1 MIKDRFKEAL
11 ADILYGETI
20 DKLVRESTRRNRRRL
35 RAFEQAVKDLT
46 HMDRRNVKRM
56 SAAMLISSVPT
67 TELWEAIMYR
77 MIALEA
83 RDRVIRDG
91 EDVP

>member
-11 ADILYGETI
+11 ADILYGEEI
-20 DKLVRESTRRNRRRL
+20 NKLVRHSPRKNRKKIL
-35 RAFEQAVKDLT
+35 AFEQAIKDIT
-46 HMDRRNVKRM
+46 YMDRRNVTRM

-67 TELWEAIMYR
+67 AELWEAIMYR
-77 MIALEA
+77 MIANEA
-83 RDRVIRDG
+83 RDRVIHDG